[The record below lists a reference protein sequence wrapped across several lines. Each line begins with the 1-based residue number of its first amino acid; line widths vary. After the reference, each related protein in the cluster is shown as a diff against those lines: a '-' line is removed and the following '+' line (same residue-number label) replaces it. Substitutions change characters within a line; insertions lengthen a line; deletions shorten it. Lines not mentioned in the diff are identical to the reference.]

1 MPFIDSFLAHRLV
14 PLLWHVLEWLAESLP
29 DMVNLILVLVGV
41 IMSLPKLAEKIE
53 DHAKAWYTL
62 AAGCIVLGLAGFVA
76 SVHQRHQFNF
86 QITQLV
92 TNDNQL
98 VTNTNNLVTSTNT
111 VVTDF
116 GILMPQLAG
125 LRADQQ
131 DIATRLLTAREKHDP
146 HAIASL
152 ESQAAAAQAQ
162 VTNLSR
168 TMALSIGPGI
178 VTELR
183 HWGERWQSDETTLHN
198 KIQNVYSSYPPELTP
213 EQSVERRD
221 RLQSLN
227 ALRSNLNENY
237 ARQVLPI
244 LTSANYLREELLRG
258 SQQTDED
265 KRAALIF
272 AKPGAGLPMEWDD
285 IQMVGGYM
293 MKLLNKV
300 ATPAPPVGLKATVP

>member
-152 ESQAAAAQAQ
+152 ESQAAAAQ
-162 VTNLSR
+162 
-168 TMALSIGPGI
+168 
-178 VTELR
+178 
-183 HWGERWQSDETTLHN
+183 
-198 KIQNVYSSYPPELTP
+198 
-213 EQSVERRD
+213 
-221 RLQSLN
+221 
-227 ALRSNLNENY
+227 NY